1 MALEILKP
9 GLSTTV
15 QDLGRPGYY
24 HLGIPESG
32 GHGQVFARRGE
43 PAGRQSRRRGGARGG
58 VSGTGDPL
66 RPRRSS
72 WLCAARTWPPKVDGA
87 DEPNWTSFT
96 VKSGQTLSF
105 GFLTSGARAYIA
117 VSGGVDVPPVLGSR
131 STYPLGGL
139 GGFEG
144 RALKAGDRVNVGAQS
159 GRAKPG
165 RSVPAKLRFEI
176 LGTPEL
182 RVLPGLYW
190 HRLTE
195 EAGKT
200 FFEDVWKVAPEA
212 DRIGYRFRGGRAL
225 SFVPRR
231 PPFGA
236 GSDPSNIVDSCYPY
250 GSIQVPGGTEPII
263 LHRDAVS
270 GGGYFMLGTVI
281 SADMDLIGQLQPH
294 QPTRFV
300 EVDMESRLESA
311 GGTESHGG
319 SGEGEPFLTRAEW
332 GKGDFQNGSAPPFE

>member
-32 GHGQVFARRGE
+32 AMDKASLAAANLLVGNPEGAAGLEAVFQGPEVRFDQDAVV
-43 PAGRQSRRRGGARGG
+43 AVCGAQM
-58 VSGTGDPL
+58 
-66 RPRRSS
+66 
-72 WLCAARTWPPKVDGA
+72 PPKVDGV
-87 DEPNWTSFT
+87 EQPGWTSFA
-96 VKSGQTLSF
+96 VKAGQILSF
-105 GFLTSGARAYIA
+105 GFLKSGARAYIA
-117 VSGGVDVPPVLGSR
+117 VSGGIDVPVVLGSR
-131 STYPLGGL
+131 STYPLGAL

-144 RALKAGDRVNVGAQS
+144 RALKAGDRVKLGTES
-159 GRAKPG
+159 RGGKPG
-165 RSVPAKLRFEI
+165 RSVPENLRVEMK
-176 LGTPEL
+176 GTSEL
-182 RVLPGLYW
+182 RALPGLYW
-190 HRLTE
+190 HRLTD

-200 FFEDVWKVAPEA
+200 FFDDVWKVAPEA

-225 SFVPRR
+225 SFVPRKQ
-231 PPFGA
+231 PFGA

-250 GSIQVPGGTEPII
+250 GSIQVPGGTEPIV

-300 EVDMESRLESA
+300 RVDMETALKA
-311 GGTESHGG
+311 
-319 SGEGEPFLTRAEW
+319 RAER
-332 GKGDFQNGSAPPFE
+332 KAKAQRVRESLS